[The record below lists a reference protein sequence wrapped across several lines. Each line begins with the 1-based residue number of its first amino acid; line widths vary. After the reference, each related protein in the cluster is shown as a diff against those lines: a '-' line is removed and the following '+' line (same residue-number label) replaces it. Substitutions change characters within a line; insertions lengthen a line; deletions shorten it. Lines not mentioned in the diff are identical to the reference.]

1 MILKKDVS
9 VRMNVTCITG
19 NYPDGQKICA
29 AKIEY
34 PAPLDAFSIG
44 PDCFEVEGRKIT
56 GFSVSGG
63 TVTIDLDVSDAAA
76 ALIPAPKRMGP
87 PPGAPKPQ
95 GGPPAGGPP
104 FHMPAAVRNAPVVKV
119 RQKEEIRL
127 ADGST
132 VPGSEDFVCSET
144 SVEPVVEQF
153 RQFQHKGINYN
164 LFIPENPNHE
174 KLPLVYFLHDASPC
188 GDDPKLPLSQGNGAI
203 TWAKPEW
210 QAKHPCYVL
219 APGIPRSVHLTKDN
233 FTFADE
239 LYILK
244 EIIDLVADGYDVDKD
259 RIYLTGQSMGCMSSC
274 ELNIQW
280 PEQFAASLL
289 VAGQWSPERMAQSC
303 TNSKFWILVSQN
315 DAKAFPGMN
324 AVTNALS
331 EAGVKVGKYLWNA
344 KSTPAEFEALA
355 AGALADDVQVRY
367 TVFQGSSVVPEG
379 RDAGPG
385 ANHVCTWPV
394 VYEIESVKEW
404 LFAQKR

>member
-1 MILKKDVS
+1 MKVI
-9 VRMNVTCITG
+9 CITG
-19 NYPDGQKICA
+19 NYPDGQKICS

-34 PAPLDAFSIG
+34 PAKVDAFSISQ
-44 PDCFEVEGRKIT
+44 DCYEVENRHIT
-56 GFSVSGG
+56 GISVSGS
-63 TVTIDLDVSDAAA
+63 TVTVDLDVMDEAAS
-76 ALIPAPKRMGP
+76 LIPKPPRMGP
-87 PPGAPKPQ
+87 PPGGPKPE
-95 GGPPAGGPP
+95 GPPKGGIPP
-104 FHMPAAVRNAPVVKV
+104 HMPAATRRAPELRA
-119 RQKEEIRL
+119 RQKQDIRL
-127 ADGST
+127 QDGSIA
-132 VPGSEDFVCSET
+132 PGSDAFICSAQ

-153 RQFQHKGINYN
+153 KQYQYKGINYN
-164 LFIPENPNHE
+164 LFIPENPGKE
-174 KLPLVYFLHDASPC
+174 KLPLVFFLHDAGPC

-219 APGIPRSVHLTKDN
+219 APGMPRSVQLTRDD

-274 ELNIQW
+274 EMNIQW
-280 PEQFAASLL
+280 PDQFAASML
-289 VAGQWSPERMAQSC
+289 VAGQWSPERMAKSC
-303 TNSKFWILVSQN
+303 TASKFWILVSQN

-324 AVTNALS
+324 AVADALS
-331 EAGVKVGKYLWNA
+331 GAGVKVGRYLWNA
-344 KSTPAEFEALA
+344 KSTPEEFEALA
-355 AGALADDVQVRY
+355 SDALADDVQVRY

-379 RDAGPG
+379 HDTNPG

-394 VYEIESVKEW
+394 AYEIESVKEW